1 MRPGEAAIKQEY
13 LVILDEQPKQKD
25 PPAQKESEIPEENHG
40 KENESE
46 SASTE
51 PPPPKKQKT
60 KGQNKARPRTV
71 PKVASEFRICP
82 TVHRGTVCQY
92 GDKCKFMHDVREYME
107 KKPKDIGE
115 ECINFQLT
123 GKCKYG
129 VECRYAKS
137 HLTENYEN
145 IVVEEKYKEYLE
157 NYSEKDQ
164 NVLKRDLMNILR
176 KKKFKYEKTSQYLKK
191 MALVDSRP
199 SRGEDGQ
206 QNTKNEMP
214 GVPEN
219 VLNNNENTTESKSQ
233 NHIPEKVT
241 SQPEEAT
248 PSPVTTI
255 GCVTDEDVIKLRQCE
270 KKKVDFKDKLYLAP
284 LTTVGNLP
292 YRRVC
297 KRLGVDITCGEMAM
311 STNLLQG
318 GQGEWALLRRH
329 PSEDVFGVQIC
340 GGYPDSMSKVAEL
353 INAECNVD
361 FIDINMGCPID
372 LVFKKGEGSA
382 LMGRLSKLEKVV
394 RGMVEVS
401 DIPITIKMRTG
412 IYENKNTA
420 HKVVPMIKEWG
431 VGAMALHGRTR
442 EQRYT
447 KAADWEYIDQ
457 CAQLSDP
464 IPFFGNGDILSF
476 EDANL
481 HRENTHVS
489 GLMIARGALIKPWIF
504 TEIKEQRH
512 WDISSHERFEIL
524 REYTN
529 FGLEHWGSDHK
540 GVENTRR
547 FLLEWLSFLHR
558 YIPVGV
564 LEQPP
569 QKINQRP
576 PAYVGRDDMETM
588 LASRNANDW
597 VKLSEMLLGPVPDN
611 FIFLPKHKANSY
623 S

>member
-233 NHIPEKVT
+233 NHNPAKVT

-248 PSPVTTI
+248 PSPATTI

-401 DIPITIKMRTG
+401 NIPITIKMRTG

>member
-164 NVLKRDLMNILR
+164 NVLTRDLMNILR

-219 VLNNNENTTESKSQ
+219 VINNNGNTTESKSQ

-447 KAADWEYIDQ
+447 KAADWEYINQ

-512 WDISSHERFEIL
+512 WDISSHERFDIL

>member
-82 TVHRGTVCQY
+82 NVHRGTVCQY

-219 VLNNNENTTESKSQ
+219 VINNIGNTTESKSQ

-248 PSPVTTI
+248 PSPATTV

-401 DIPITIKMRTG
+401 NIPITIKMRTG

>member
-13 LVILDEQPKQKD
+13 LVMLDEQPKQKE
-25 PPAQKESEIPEENHG
+25 PPAQKESEVPEENHG

-82 TVHRGTVCQY
+82 NVHRGTVCQY

-164 NVLKRDLMNILR
+164 NVLTRDLMNILR

-219 VLNNNENTTESKSQ
+219 VLNNNENTTVSKSQ

-248 PSPVTTI
+248 PSPATTV

-447 KAADWEYIDQ
+447 KAADWEYINQ